1 MCASS
6 AGKNECRVTRNPLRN
21 ISNIFIRHSN
31 TPVFLFV
38 TRAENARGCAARI
51 AYFGDGFCH
60 LRAYNEA
67 SSVSRVLSQIDMAAH
82 NIVAESGGVTGK
94 SSAEDDVSVLLRRD
108 CAEARLLVTDG
119 KYYGTRSENIAD
131 AQLAS
136 MGACSL
142 GKRPPSVD
150 NAVTPVMKVAK
161 SSPSRALVPGTCAS
175 PKHKDSYYVIL
186 ENGICG
192 FKFAS
197 SAARLKRRVGPFET
211 QETVFV
217 KIGEMLANNRDS
229 LRINVAMGAI
239 GMPHVVE
246 HVIFVTFDCD
256 AWTAR
261 SLVATSKYT
270 ETWGASMLR
279 VMESF
284 VEKHER
290 LGLDVHMKI
299 STLFHGVRLGW
310 LDRNEQDWCE
320 DVLRNTASRE
330 MVGKTLCMVLFVVV
344 YFGVTDSGPFNCM
357 VDADGRMLL
366 VDISTAV
373 SVHMIQYHGK
383 GLLPSGHKYAPAHMD
398 QVAEYVQKNRIE
410 VADFLVRLKATAPP
424 NPHLVMDEQCPFFDD
439 ANIAA
444 LRSNNTDELYFLY
457 LLREMK
463 RNPCNALDLAMP
475 FHANS

>member
-1 MCASS
+1 MRE
-6 AGKNECRVTRNPLRN
+6 NY
-21 ISNIFIRHSN
+21 
-31 TPVFLFV
+31 LFW
-38 TRAENARGCAARI
+38 
-51 AYFGDGFCH
+51 DDFCH
-60 LRAYNEA
+60 LRAYNET
-67 SSVSRVLSQIDMAAH
+67 SLVPLTLSEIDMVAH
-82 NIVAESGGVTGK
+82 NSLAESSGVTGK
-94 SSAEDDVSVLLRRD
+94 SSAEDDVAVFLRRD
-108 CAEARLLVTDG
+108 CAESRLLVTDG
-119 KYYGTRSENIAD
+119 K
-131 AQLAS
+131 QLAS

-150 NAVTPVMKVAK
+150 LSTVTPVMKVAK
-161 SSPSRALVPGTCAS
+161 SSPSGAS
-175 PKHKDSYYVIL
+175 PKHKDSYYVML

-197 SAARLKRRVGPFET
+197 SAARLKRRVGPFGT
-211 QETVFV
+211 RETVFV

-229 LRINVAMGAI
+229 VHINVVMGAI

-246 HVIFVTFDCD
+246 HVVPVTFDCD
-256 AWTAR
+256 AWTAH

-270 ETWGASMLR
+270 ETWGPSMLR
-279 VMESF
+279 VMELV

-310 LDRNEQDWCE
+310 LDRNEQNWCE

-330 MVGKTLCMVLFVVV
+330 MMGKTLCMVLFVVV
-344 YFGVTDSGPFNCM
+344 YFGVIDSGPFNCM
-357 VDADGRMLL
+357 VDAHGRVLL

-373 SVHMIQYHGK
+373 SVRMIQYHGK
-383 GLLPSGHKYAPAHMD
+383 GLFPSGHKYAPAHMD
-398 QVAEYVQKNRIE
+398 LVVEYVQKNRIE
-410 VADFLVRLKATAPP
+410 VADFLIRLKAAAPP

-439 ANIAA
+439 ANIVA
-444 LRSNNTDELYFLY
+444 LRSNNTNEPYFLY

-463 RNPCNALDLAMP
+463 RNPCNAKDVAMP